1 MPVQRK
7 RSAKRQY
14 RRPAA
19 KRPRA
24 GGLVPVYRGFNPR
37 RFSKGEWKYVDQ
49 QDTHVLTN
57 AVTLQLLNGLLPG
70 TSASQRIGMK
80 VMIRSIEM
88 RFWLNAAANSINTLA
103 RIALVLDKQA
113 NGAPG
118 AAADVWDN
126 KATPYNVVTIRNLA
140 NRKRFKIMWDKTL
153 PVSTEA
159 PVKHYHL
166 YMKLRRPIIT
176 EYNAGVAGTIA
187 DIASNSIY
195 LYSWSNDNTGA
206 NQVTYTFVVRVRYTD
221 M

>member
-14 RRPAA
+14 RRPSA
-19 KRPRA
+19 KRPRQ

-37 RFSKGEWKYVDQ
+37 RFSKGEWKYVDN
-49 QDTHVLTN
+49 QDNHLLTN
-57 AVTLQLLNGLLPG
+57 AVTQQLLNGLLPG

-88 RFWLNAAANSINTLA
+88 RFWLYAQALTVNTLT
-103 RIALVLDKQA
+103 RIALVLDKQCNA
-113 NGAPG
+113 LPPNP
-118 AAADVWDN
+118 ADVWDN
-126 KATPYNVVTIRNLA
+126 KMAPYNVSTIRNLA
-140 NRKRFKIMWDKTL
+140 NRKRFKIMWDKSL
-153 PVSTEA
+153 PISTQA

-166 YMKLRRPIIT
+166 YMKLKRPIIT

-187 DIASNSIY
+187 DIASNSLY
-195 LYSWSNDNTGA
+195 LFSWSSDATGA
-206 NQVTYTFVVRVRYTD
+206 NQAVFTFVVRVRYTD